1 MATAKSH
8 EVYIYAKDKM
18 RQGHLLYNRDKRTFF
33 IYHSTPT
40 PQFINLVNEDTNN
53 AWLFS
58 KLKSYAFASV
68 RWQCYTRSHDSI
80 TSTLRVY
87 DILDIM
93 KKDWREAA

>member
-1 MATAKSH
+1 MVIANSN

-18 RQGHLLYNRDKRTFF
+18 RQGHLLYNRSKSTFF
-33 IYHSTPT
+33 LYHSTPT

-58 KLKSYAFASV
+58 KLRMHTSV
-68 RWQCYTRSHDSI
+68 TLRCHYYERCHDST

-93 KKDWREAA
+93 EKDWREAA